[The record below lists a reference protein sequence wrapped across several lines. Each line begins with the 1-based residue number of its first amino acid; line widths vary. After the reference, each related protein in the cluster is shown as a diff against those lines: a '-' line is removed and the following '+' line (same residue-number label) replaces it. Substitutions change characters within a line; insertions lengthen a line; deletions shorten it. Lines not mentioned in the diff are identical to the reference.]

1 MWASSTLSALF
12 LMSGMAFAGSGV
24 SADYARQVDTVQLRL
39 AQIEAAQVD
48 LDATVRRLQEAQR
61 SMVTAPTDGG
71 EAADS
76 GAVRSLRGD
85 IEVLQFELR
94 TLKESVEALALDMD
108 TRLLWQEQ
116 RSAQLEQALGLTPPP
131 MPVAGA
137 QIGPQPMPEGPNGLP
152 QEDPDSVSGVP
163 AAPMDADGLME
174 LAVEHMT
181 EARQPAARAVLER
194 LLREFPEDERRAEA
208 TYRIAETYFNEEM
221 WIQAV
226 TEFQKVVDRFPRHE
240 LASWAML
247 RQGEAFERRGA
258 RSDAVLFWEGVIQR
272 YPRTPAADEAR
283 TLLE

>member
-1 MWASSTLSALF
+1 MWVSNVLLG
-12 LMSGMAFAGSGV
+12 LCLVSGYAHAGSGV
-24 SADYARQVDTVQLRL
+24 SADYARQVDTAQLRL

-48 LDATVRRLQEAQR
+48 LDATVRRLEEAQR
-61 SMVTAPTDGG
+61 SLVSAPDAGG

-76 GAVRSLRGD
+76 GAVRALRGD

-94 TLKESVEALALDMD
+94 TLKESVEALALDID

-116 RSAQLEQALGLTPPP
+116 RSSQLEQALGLTPPP

-137 QIGPQPMPEGPNGLP
+137 PIGPQPMPNGVVTGL
-152 QEDPDSVSGVP
+152 DSEPTGSQTPVAGL
-163 AAPMDADGLME
+163 MDADALME
-174 LAVEHMT
+174 LAVGHMT

-208 TYRIAETYFNEEM
+208 TYRIAETYFNEEQ

-272 YPRTPAADEAR
+272 YPRTPAAEEAQG
-283 TLLE
+283 LLQ

>member
-1 MWASSTLSALF
+1 MWASSALSAL
-12 LMSGMAFAGSGV
+12 LLLSGVAWAGSGV
-24 SADYARQVDTVQLRL
+24 SADYARQVDTAQLRL
-39 AQIEAAQVD
+39 AQIEAGQVD
-48 LDATVRRLQEAQR
+48 LDATVRRLEEAQR
-61 SMVTAPTDGG
+61 SSVTSPSGGG

-76 GAVRSLRGD
+76 GAVRALRGD

-94 TLKESVEALALDMD
+94 SLKESVEALALDMD

-137 QIGPQPMPEGPNGLP
+137 PIGPQPMPENTGTFP
-152 QEDPDSVSGVP
+152 QTEPVGVGGVP
-163 AAPMDADGLME
+163 AAPIDANGLME
-174 LAVEHMT
+174 LAVGHMT

-194 LLREFPEDERRAEA
+194 MLREFPEDERAAEA
-208 TYRIAETYFNEEM
+208 SYRIAETYFNEEK
-221 WIQAV
+221 WIKAV
-226 TEFQKVVDRFPRHE
+226 SEFQLFQDRYPRHE

-272 YPRTPAADEAR
+272 YPRTEAAAEAQGF
-283 TLLE
+283 LE

>member
-1 MWASSTLSALF
+1 MWASSALSALF
-12 LMSGMAFAGSGV
+12 LLSGVAWAGSGV
-24 SADYARQVDTVQLRL
+24 SADYARQVDTAQLRL

-48 LDATVRRLQEAQR
+48 LDATVRRLDEAQR
-61 SMVTAPTDGG
+61 ASVSSPSEGS
-71 EAADS
+71 EAVDS
-76 GAVRSLRGD
+76 GSVRALRGD

-94 TLKESVEALALDMD
+94 ALKESVEALALDMD

-137 QIGPQPMPEGPNGLP
+137 PIGPQLMPEGTGT
-152 QEDPDSVSGVP
+152 DPVDVSAVP
-163 AAPMDADGLME
+163 SAPMDANALME
-174 LAVEHMT
+174 LAVGHMT

-208 TYRIAETYFNEEM
+208 TYRIAETYFNEEQ

-226 TEFQKVVDRFPRHE
+226 TEFQKVVDRYPRHE

-272 YPRTPAADEAR
+272 YPRTAAAQEAQGF
-283 TLLE
+283 LE